1 MDLREIN
8 DEQFKTQYS
17 YIKNETKNFTELKPE
32 FLKENPQYL
41 LVIRTA
47 LGLSQLEFSKKLGTA
62 NKQWV
67 RHFEA
72 GRQGHKWSKL
82 FYPCVKLIN
91 ESFSKGQ
98 ALKFED
104 ALFHWIKSRAAR
116 KKFFLEDFKSK
127 YKLKKISE
135 MAIDDFKQY
144 FGY

>member
-1 MDLREIN
+1 MDLRDIN

-17 YIKNETKNFTELKPE
+17 YIKDETKNFTELKPE

-47 LGLSQLEFSKKLGTA
+47 LGLSQLEFSKKLGTT

-82 FYPCVKLIN
+82 FYPCVELIN
-91 ESFSKGQ
+91 ESFSKDQ

-127 YKLKKISE
+127 YKL
-135 MAIDDFKQY
+135 
-144 FGY
+144 